1 MFIFDILLFL
11 IVLGGI
17 ILIHEF
23 GHFYF
28 ARKAGILVHEFA
40 VGMGP
45 IVYFKRGKDDVLY
58 AVRAIPI
65 GGYVSMAGEEVSDAL
80 IKKGQTIGIELD
92 EEGFV
97 KHIYTSKFEKI
108 DITGEVINYDLHGK
122 NHAQMFIGLNVSG
135 QEQTYQVLRHAKYML
150 PKGQYMKVTPEEAS
164 FETKTL
170 WQRFLTIFGGP
181 LMNFVLAFGLYL
193 IVAFFVFQ
201 PNLESNEIG
210 EVVDGYPASE
220 LGLMSGDAM
229 TSINGE
235 QVASWDDL
243 SIILDDLSSAY
254 VDVDVLKSN
263 GDTESYEDVLLAVVI
278 QTAGFSNVDASGEV
292 TNQVSQTFGRALEA
306 GLDANDIIYELSQGS
321 VSIEV
326 NTFDDV
332 VTFFKQITSGE
343 VIVKYYANGSDA
355 QEVTLDL
362 ISESALERLGYDSV
376 AFQFGITP
384 TTSFNLGYS
393 LLYPFQMIGNN
404 VSQVFQTLRLLFTPS
419 ESIGVSDLSGPVGIF
434 TLVSRTS
441 SQGILAIF
449 SFTAFLSINIGL
461 LNLLP
466 IPALD
471 GGRLVFLGI
480 EAVTKKKLSKK
491 LENSINMTMFYLL
504 LILFVYVT
512 YNDILRIIR
521 GLI

>member
-28 ARKAGILVHEFA
+28 ARRAGILVHEFA

-45 IVYFKRGKDDVLY
+45 IVYGKRGKDDVLY
-58 AVRAIPI
+58 AIRAIPI

-80 IKKGQTIGIELD
+80 IKKGQRIGLELNEEGLVKNIYVKAFDDQDIQGDVVSYDLYGKNQAALFITLKIND
-92 EEGFV
+92 EEKTYDV
-97 KHIYTSKFEKI
+97 LRTSKYI
-108 DITGEVINYDLHGK
+108 
-122 NHAQMFIGLNVSG
+122 
-135 QEQTYQVLRHAKYML
+135 L

-181 LMNFVLAFGLYL
+181 LMNFVLAFGLYF
-193 IVAFFVFQ
+193 IVAFFTLS
-201 PNLESNEIG
+201 PNLDTNEIG
-210 EVVDGYPASE
+210 EVVDGYPASSI
-220 LGLMSGDAM
+220 GIVSGDKI
-229 TSINGE
+229 TSINGNT
-235 QVASWDDL
+235 VSTWDDL
-243 SIILDDLSSAY
+243 GLILDQLNAAY

-263 GDTESYEDVLLAVVI
+263 GLTQSFDDVLLAVVI
-278 QTAGFSNVDASGEV
+278 QTAGFSNVGADGSIQ
-292 TNQVSQTFGRALEA
+292 NQVAQTFGRAQEA
-306 GLDANDIIYELSQGS
+306 GLDSNDTIYELIQGDYQVE
-321 VSIEV
+321 VSTFADVIAFFREV
-326 NTFDDV
+326 NA
-332 VTFFKQITSGE
+332 GE
-343 VIVKYYANGSDA
+343 IRVKYYDNGSDPR
-355 QEVTLDL
+355 EVTFDL
-362 ISESALERLGYDSV
+362 ISASALNRLGYDAF

-404 VSQVFQTLRLLFTPS
+404 VSQVFQTLGLLFSPG
-419 ESIGVSDLSGPVGIF
+419 ESIGVRDLSGPVGIF

-441 SQGILAIF
+441 SQGILAII
-449 SFTAFLSINIGL
+449 SFTAFLSINIGI

-471 GGRLVFLGI
+471 GGRLVFLGV

-491 LENSINMTMFYLL
+491 LENTINMAMFYLL
-504 LILFVYVT
+504 LLLFVYVT